1 MPATGYATMAPSE
14 ASGYLPGDPRYGLS
28 GDALRRY
35 YREKPAQWVII
46 AWDGVGK
53 AGVRAAH
60 IGVQKD
66 YARALGERLV
76 GYGHIVC
83 DDASAVL
90 ASTWFV
96 QLDDR
101 AAAEAF
107 VADDPLNRAG
117 VYEKRDIRRWSNSFL
132 KRAADYKRKGMQQY
146 FCTGS
151 KIPGAAA
158 FFAKHLQAHETYF
171 EKYQDSFIFRGP
183 LRSPDGA
190 ENVGTALLLELPDRA
205 AAENF
210 WNNEPFAAN
219 GGYQNDS
226 RIYRWVFGD

>member
-1 MPATGYATMAPSE
+1 MAPSE
-14 ASGYLPGDPRYGLS
+14 GSGYLPGDPRYGLS
-28 GDALRRY
+28 GDTLRQY
-35 YREKPAQWVII
+35 YSEKPAQWVIF

-53 AGVRAAH
+53 EGARAAR
-60 IGVQKD
+60 IASQKD
-66 YARALGERLV
+66 YARALGERLI
-76 GYGHIVC
+76 GYGHIVS
-83 DDASAVL
+83 DDASKTL
-90 ASTWFV
+90 ATTWFV
-96 QLDDR
+96 QLGER

-117 VYEKRDIRRWSNSFL
+117 VYANKDVRRWSNSYL
-132 KRAADYKRKGMQQY
+132 KRAADYQRKGMQQY

-151 KIPGAAA
+151 KIPAAA
-158 FFAKHLQAHETYF
+158 PFFAKHLHAHETYF
-171 EKYQDSFIFRGP
+171 KQYEDSFIFRGP

-219 GGYQNDS
+219 GGYQDDA
-226 RIYRWVFGD
+226 RIYRWTFGD